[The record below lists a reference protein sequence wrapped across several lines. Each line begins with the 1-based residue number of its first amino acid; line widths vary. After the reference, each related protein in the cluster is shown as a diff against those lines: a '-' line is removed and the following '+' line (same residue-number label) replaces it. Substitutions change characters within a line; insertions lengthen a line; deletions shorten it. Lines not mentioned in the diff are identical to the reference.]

1 MRESLCHEE
10 FFVVFEMA
18 ASVASSF
25 NFFQIFFIQS
35 KYKILTVFY

>member
-1 MRESLCHEE
+1 MRESLYHEE

-25 NFFQIFFIQS
+25 NFFKFFSYDQNIR
-35 KYKILTVFY
+35 Y